1 VHQRL
6 DIQGLRAIAIIL
18 VIAFHYN
25 LGLPQGYL
33 GVDMFFV
40 ISGYVISLSTI
51 RNVRSEKRFNWQF
64 FYRRRVRRLLPGA
77 AIVAILSSLFALL
90 ALSPFGPQQKTAN
103 MLMSVAT
110 YSTNFALM
118 KSNYYALD
126 SSSNPLLHFWSLA
139 VEEQF
144 YFLWGPLVLAA
155 VAIIGRRNRL
165 STRVVLVIC
174 GILVAVGS
182 LALFVLMAR
191 YETTVMSWRGFR
203 GLAQDGYFPSSFAFY
218 SPVTRGW
225 EFMAG
230 VGIALVD
237 SRTLRK
243 NTQTALAHCMAMLG
257 LALMIVG
264 ISNCFGVWD
273 SSTSHTSSLSPWAV
287 ISSVL
292 GTSALL
298 WAGNRQAFT
307 NSLFAVRPLTYMG
320 DISYTL
326 YLWHWPI
333 WVFGIA
339 IYGRN
344 NWVVSIGLLLT
355 LLFSGVQY
363 HLVEDPFRKGHLY
376 PQGTVTK
383 LGVSFLVV
391 ASVLMVGLNF
401 SASKI
406 GVKLIGATPEQLIRH
421 VTDEPCPAQR
431 VTIGEASTCR
441 YRPKKVDGLVILVGD
456 STAKSLSDGFI
467 TATHNMGLEAMVF
480 HLAGCPFQVS
490 DSPFSQFC
498 KNWNNS
504 VWSAIRTLKP
514 MAVVIS
520 NLNYLYVEDIG
531 LPDLPIGP
539 TRVAWANETQ
549 KVFAQLQKLKIEGLL
564 VQPVPEFA
572 SDVRYEV
579 TIFKQHVNGE
589 DRTLLNRGNE
599 FLNGME
605 TNAVMKV
612 FDDRSILNLY
622 RQFCTSGLCS
632 QEKDGK
638 FMYEDGSHLSS
649 VGSMAVAPEV
659 EQALRLLI
667 QN

>member
-6 DIQGLRAIAIIL
+6 DIQGLRAIAVIL
-18 VIAFHYN
+18 VIAYHYN
-25 LGLPQGYL
+25 LGLSLGYL

-51 RNVRSEKRFNWQF
+51 RNVRSEKRFNWQY

-77 AIVAILSSLFALL
+77 VIVAILSSIFALL
-90 ALSPFGPQQKTAN
+90 ALSPFGPQQKTAT

-126 SSSNPLLHFWSLA
+126 SASNPLLHFWSLA

-144 YFLWGPLVLAA
+144 YFLWGPVVLAA
-155 VAIIGRRNRL
+155 VAINARRNRL
-165 STRVVLVIC
+165 STRVALMIC
-174 GILVAVGS
+174 GALVAVIS
-182 LALFVLMAR
+182 LALFVLMSR
-191 YETTVMSWRGFR
+191 YESTVMGWRGFR
-203 GLAQDGYFPSSFAFY
+203 GLAQDGFLPSSFAFY
-218 SPVTRGW
+218 SPITRGW

-237 SRTLRK
+237 SRRLRK

-257 LALMIVG
+257 LALMILG

-273 SSTSHTSSLSPWAV
+273 SSASHTPGLSPWAV
-287 ISSVL
+287 ISTVL
-292 GTSALL
+292 GTSAML
-298 WAGNRQAFT
+298 WAGNRRAFT
-307 NSLFAVRPLTYMG
+307 NSLFAFRPLTYMG

-344 NWVVSIGLLLT
+344 NWVASIGLLLT
-355 LLFSGVQY
+355 LLFSAVQY
-363 HLVEDPFRKGHLY
+363 QFVEDPFRKGHLY

-383 LGVSFLVV
+383 LVVSFLLV
-391 ASVLMVGLNF
+391 ASVLMAGINF

-406 GVKLIGATPEQLIRH
+406 GVKLIGTTPEQLIRH
-421 VTDEPCPAQR
+421 VTDDPCPAQR
-431 VTIGEASTCR
+431 ITFGEASTCR
-441 YRPKKVDGLVILVGD
+441 YRPKRVNGLVILVGD
-456 STAKSLSDGFI
+456 STAKSLSDGFVI
-467 TATHNMGLEAMVF
+467 AAHNLGLEAMVF
-480 HLAGCPFQVS
+480 HQAGCPFQVS
-490 DSPFSQFC
+490 DSPFSQSC
-498 KNWNNS
+498 KNFNNS
-504 VWSAIRTLKP
+504 VWSAIRTLQP
-514 MAVVIS
+514 LAVVVS
-520 NLNYLYVEDIG
+520 NLNYLYVRNIG
-531 LPDLPIGP
+531 LPNLPIGP
-539 TRVAWANETQ
+539 TRVVWANETQ
-549 KVFAQLQKLKIEGLL
+549 KVFAQLQKLKTEGLL

-579 TIFKQHVNGE
+579 TILKKHVTGE
-589 DRTLLNRGNE
+589 DRTVLNRGNE
-599 FLNGME
+599 FLNEMD
-605 TNAVMKV
+605 TKAVMTV

-622 RQFCTSGLCS
+622 RQFCTSVSCS
-632 QEKDGK
+632 QVKDGK

-649 VGSMAVAPEV
+649 VGSMVVAPEV
-659 EQALRLLI
+659 EQALRLLV

>member
-1 VHQRL
+1 
-6 DIQGLRAIAIIL
+6 
-18 VIAFHYN
+18 
-25 LGLPQGYL
+25 
-33 GVDMFFV
+33 MFFV

-51 RNVRSEKRFNWQF
+51 RNIRSEKRFNWQF

-77 AIVAILSSLFALL
+77 AIVAVFSSLFALL
-90 ALSPFGPQQKTAN
+90 ALSPFGPQQKTAT

-110 YSTNFALM
+110 YSTNFALI

-126 SSSNPLLHFWSLA
+126 STSNPLLHFWSLA

-144 YFLWGPLVLAA
+144 YFLWGPVVLAA
-155 VAIIGRRNRL
+155 VAINTRRNRL
-165 STRVVLVIC
+165 STRVVLIVCGALISVI
-174 GILVAVGS
+174 S
-182 LALFVLMAR
+182 LTLFVLMSR
-191 YETTVMSWRGFR
+191 YESTVTNWPGLK
-203 GLAQDGYFPSSFAFY
+203 GLAQDGFSPSSIAFY
-218 SPVTRGW
+218 SPFTRGW

-230 VGIALVD
+230 VGIAIVD

-243 NTQTALAHCMAMLG
+243 NLQVALVNCIAMLG
-257 LALMIVG
+257 LTLMIFG
-264 ISNCFGVWD
+264 ISNCFGLWD
-273 SSTSHTSSLSPWAV
+273 LSTSDAQGLSPWAV
-287 ISSVL
+287 ISTVF

-298 WAGNRQAFT
+298 WAGNQQAFT
-307 NSLFAVRPLTYMG
+307 NLLFAVRPLTYLG

-344 NWVVSIGLLLT
+344 NWVVSLGLLLT
-355 LLFSGVQY
+355 FLFSAVQY
-363 HLVEDPFRKGHLY
+363 HFVEDPFRKGHLY

-383 LGVSFLVV
+383 LVVSVLVV
-391 ASVLMVGLNF
+391 ASVLTVGLNF

-406 GVKLIGATPEQLIRH
+406 GVKLIGTTPEQLIRH
-421 VTDEPCPAQR
+421 VTDDPCPAQR
-431 VTIGEASTCR
+431 ITIGEASTCR

-467 TATHNMGLEAMVF
+467 TAAHNLGLEAMVF
-480 HLAGCPFQVS
+480 HQAGCPFQVG

-498 KNWNNS
+498 KNFNNS
-504 VWSAIRTLKP
+504 VWSAIRTLQP
-514 MAVVIS
+514 VAVVVS
-520 NLNYLYVEDIG
+520 NLNYLYVRDIG
-531 LPDLPIGP
+531 LPDLPIGS

-549 KVFAQLQKLKIEGLL
+549 KVFAQLQNINIKGLL

-579 TIFKQHVNGE
+579 TILKQHVTGE
-589 DRTLLNRGNE
+589 DRTVLNRGNE
-599 FLNGME
+599 ILHQMD
-605 TNAVMKV
+605 TNAVMRV
-612 FDDRSILNLY
+612 FDDSSILNLY
-622 RQFCTSGLCS
+622 SQFCNSDLCS
-632 QEKDGK
+632 QVKDGK

-649 VGSMAVAPEV
+649 IGSMVVAPEV

-667 QN
+667 RNRTK